1 MAYKGRRQA
10 PRPGKSEWDSRAPLD
25 PFSSSSMG
33 DPFAGGPEKPPKG
46 PGLGA
51 RWGAFWD
58 SGKGKVLV
66 AVAGCLAVI
75 AVAAVVAVKL
85 WIKPPPLP
93 SDDPADQTQSSQPD
107 QTDPVSDEPD
117 DPTDDELYPD
127 DGYMG
132 DMPSVSGKRKDGV
145 FTFLLVGTDMDD
157 GNTDTIMVASYDTV
171 NQDVSIMSI
180 PRDTMINASWD
191 IKKINSVYSRSGDG
205 IDALLKRVKTL
216 VGFTPDF
223 HVKVDLKMFVELVDL
238 VEGVEFDVPQDMNYD
253 DPYQDLH
260 IHLKKGVQVL
270 DGEKAMELVRFRR
283 YSEGDIKRVEVQQA
297 FMKALIKECLS
308 IEHWGKLKSYIDLA
322 MDNVQ
327 TDLEFGSVVWFAAN
341 VLGLNSAPALNM
353 DDVYTCTLPG
363 DYWGS
368 AWSRDTHQQQSYVT
382 IYPRQVVELV
392 NERFNPYEQKVTTAM
407 LDAMSI
413 LSNGDIA
420 SSTGSLKDTRHNA
433 IMAVQRGEAYY
444 DDDGNFV
451 RGTPPARPK
460 QDENG
465 NYYLENEDGS
475 IVFTDR
481 EGNPLDQEPNLP
493 EEGDNESGLPIQD
506 PSGTGNDGTP
516 SGPSGDSSGTASG
529 NSGNTPDNPNP
540 PDGGGDTPDP
550 DAAGTE
556 EPLPPAEEG
565 DQTAPPPADAP
576 DGTDS
581 ADNQTQQPPAEADTP
596 PAGEPAPPP
605 EPESPADNQIPDWL
619 FPAQG

>member
-1 MAYKGRRQA
+1 
-10 PRPGKSEWDSRAPLD
+10 
-25 PFSSSSMG
+25 
-33 DPFAGGPEKPPKG
+33 
-46 PGLGA
+46 
-51 RWGAFWD
+51 
-58 SGKGKVLV
+58 
-66 AVAGCLAVI
+66 
-75 AVAAVVAVKL
+75 
-85 WIKPPPLP
+85 
-93 SDDPADQTQSSQPD
+93 
-107 QTDPVSDEPD
+107 
-117 DPTDDELYPD
+117 
-127 DGYMG
+127 
-132 DMPSVSGKRKDGV
+132 
-145 FTFLLVGTDMDD
+145 
-157 GNTDTIMVASYDTV
+157 
-171 NQDVSIMSI
+171 
-180 PRDTMINASWD
+180 
-191 IKKINSVYSRSGDG
+191 
-205 IDALLKRVKTL
+205 
-216 VGFTPDF
+216 
-223 HVKVDLKMFVELVDL
+223 
-238 VEGVEFDVPQDMNYD
+238 
-253 DPYQDLH
+253 
-260 IHLKKGVQVL
+260 
-270 DGEKAMELVRFRR
+270 
-283 YSEGDIKRVEVQQA
+283 
-297 FMKALIKECLS
+297 
-308 IEHWGKLKSYIDLA
+308 
-322 MDNVQ
+322 
-327 TDLEFGSVVWFAAN
+327 
-341 VLGLNSAPALNM
+341 
-353 DDVYTCTLPG
+353 
-363 DYWGS
+363 
-368 AWSRDTHQQQSYVT
+368 
-382 IYPRQVVELV
+382 
-392 NERFNPYEQKVTTAM
+392 
-407 LDAMSI
+407 MSI